1 MQFLPNKYFCF
12 FSFIIT
18 FADELT
24 KHIFYFEK
32 NCDNISSNRLF
43 ALLFCSRNTRHQYRQ
58 RTSGCFAISHNKEV
72 PYDANIPID
81 SIISWTDELAPTLK
95 SPKTEEAYFTLVL
108 WEVNAYI
115 MRGDLSLAIDRA
127 RLMYEYAKDIKSNFG
142 IALSNQAVGQAYSA
156 SNIQDKALIS
166 YMDAL
171 RYLPENNPQTYRLL
185 VKISTQLQQMNR
197 LEEAM
202 EYVKKLNPLLEQNPE
217 HPLAIPILI
226 ENATYY
232 ISSGD
237 QDTALQ
243 YLYRADSIYKNHT
256 HEIAHEFSINYY
268 TAACYR
274 ALAADYHDKEKAD
287 EALALYNQLL
297 EVVSNNKRSL
307 EYRWICAEKIYLYK
321 LLGRFDEACQIY
333 KELYSVTD
341 TLASKSYIRQIN
353 ALKATYQVDE
363 IELENKAQQNKM
375 VVVLIFIGLGLLT
388 FISMLAIWLRRQ
400 KKIVVMSTETLE
412 QLRHNAEN
420 ATRAKSI
427 FLSNMSHEIR
437 TPLNALSGFSALLT
451 EEGLDDSTRRQCTDI
466 IQQNSELLLKLI
478 NDVID
483 LSSLEFGKMQFNI
496 AEHDAVAT
504 CRNVTDTVGK
514 VKQTQAELLF
524 ETSLEE
530 LYIETDDSRLQ
541 QVLINLLINAT
552 KFTPDG
558 SITLKLEKQSEEM
571 ALFSVT
577 DTGCGIPKEKQ
588 ASIFQRF
595 EKLDENAQGSGLGL
609 SICQLIIEHIGGK
622 IWIDPDYTG
631 GSRFVFTHPIHQTR
645 SNSKKED

>member
-1 MQFLPNKYFCF
+1 ML
-12 FSFIIT
+12 FSFAAGT
-18 FADELT
+18 
-24 KHIFYFEK
+24 Y
-32 NCDNISSNRLF
+32 
-43 ALLFCSRNTRHQYRQ
+43 
-58 RTSGCFAISHNKEV
+58 AISTDKERLAALQSLIAKEV

-142 IALSNQAVGQAYSA
+142 IALSNQAIGQAYSA
-156 SNIQDKALIS
+156 SNIQDKALSS

-202 EYVKKLNPLLEQNPE
+202 EYVEKLNPLLEQNPE

-243 YLYRADSIYKNHT
+243 YLHRADSIYKNHT

-321 LLGRFDEACQIY
+321 LLGHFDEACQIY

-400 KKIVVMSTETLE
+400 KKVVVMSTETLE

-483 LSSLEFGKMQFNI
+483 LSSLEFGKMQFSI

-645 SNSKKED
+645 NNSKKED

>member
-1 MQFLPNKYFCF
+1 LL
-12 FSFIIT
+12 FSFAAGTHATSTDKERLTALQSLIT
-18 FADELT
+18 
-24 KHIFYFEK
+24 
-32 NCDNISSNRLF
+32 
-43 ALLFCSRNTRHQYRQ
+43 
-58 RTSGCFAISHNKEV
+58 KEV

-142 IALSNQAVGQAYSA
+142 IALSNQAIGQAYSA
-156 SNIQDKALIS
+156 SNIQDKALSS

-202 EYVKKLNPLLEQNPE
+202 EYVEKLNPLLEQNPE

-243 YLYRADSIYKNHT
+243 YLHQADSIYKNHT

-321 LLGRFDEACQIY
+321 LLGHFDEACQIY

-400 KKIVVMSTETLE
+400 KKVVVMSTETLE

-483 LSSLEFGKMQFNI
+483 LSSLEFGKMQFSI
-496 AEHDAVAT
+496 AEHDAVAI

-558 SITLKLEKQSEEM
+558 SITLKLEKQSEKM

-645 SNSKKED
+645 NNSKKED

>member
-1 MQFLPNKYFCF
+1 LL
-12 FSFIIT
+12 FSFAAGTHATSTDKERLTALQSLIT
-18 FADELT
+18 
-24 KHIFYFEK
+24 
-32 NCDNISSNRLF
+32 
-43 ALLFCSRNTRHQYRQ
+43 
-58 RTSGCFAISHNKEV
+58 KEV

-142 IALSNQAVGQAYSA
+142 IALSNQAIGQAYSA
-156 SNIQDKALIS
+156 SNIQDKALSS

-202 EYVKKLNPLLEQNPE
+202 EYVEKLNPLLEQNPE

-243 YLYRADSIYKNHT
+243 YLHQADSIYKNHT

-321 LLGRFDEACQIY
+321 LLGHFDEACQIY

-400 KKIVVMSTETLE
+400 KKVVVMSTETLE

-483 LSSLEFGKMQFNI
+483 LSSLEFGKMQFSI

-558 SITLKLEKQSEEM
+558 SITLKLEKQSEKM

-645 SNSKKED
+645 NNSKKED

>member
-1 MQFLPNKYFCF
+1 MRKIAIISAVTGFLL
-12 FSFIIT
+12 FSFAAEIHATSTDKERLAALQSLIT
-18 FADELT
+18 
-24 KHIFYFEK
+24 
-32 NCDNISSNRLF
+32 
-43 ALLFCSRNTRHQYRQ
+43 
-58 RTSGCFAISHNKEV
+58 KEV

-243 YLYRADSIYKNHT
+243 YLHQADSIYKNHT

-321 LLGRFDEACQIY
+321 LLGHFDEACQIY

-400 KKIVVMSTETLE
+400 KKVVVMSTETLE

-483 LSSLEFGKMQFNI
+483 LSSLEFGKMQFSI

-558 SITLKLEKQSEEM
+558 SITLKLEKQSEKM

>member
-1 MQFLPNKYFCF
+1 ML
-12 FSFIIT
+12 FSFAAGT
-18 FADELT
+18 
-24 KHIFYFEK
+24 Y
-32 NCDNISSNRLF
+32 
-43 ALLFCSRNTRHQYRQ
+43 
-58 RTSGCFAISHNKEV
+58 AISTDKERLAALQSLIAKEV

-95 SPKTEEAYFTLVL
+95 SPQTEEAYFTLVL

-243 YLYRADSIYKNHT
+243 YLHRADSIYKNHT

-341 TLASKSYIRQIN
+341 TLAQKAISGRIN

-400 KKIVVMSTETLE
+400 KKVVVMSTETLE

-483 LSSLEFGKMQFNI
+483 LSSLEFGKMQFSI

-645 SNSKKED
+645 NNSKKED

>member
-1 MQFLPNKYFCF
+1 ML
-12 FSFIIT
+12 FSFAAGTHATSTDKERLTALQSLIT
-18 FADELT
+18 
-24 KHIFYFEK
+24 
-32 NCDNISSNRLF
+32 
-43 ALLFCSRNTRHQYRQ
+43 
-58 RTSGCFAISHNKEV
+58 KEV

-127 RLMYEYAKDIKSNFG
+127 RLMYEYAKDINTNFG
-142 IALSNQAVGQAYSA
+142 IALSNQAIGQAYSA
-156 SNIQDKALIS
+156 SNIQDKALSS

-202 EYVKKLNPLLEQNPE
+202 EYVEKLNPLLEQNPE

-243 YLYRADSIYKNHT
+243 YLHQADSIYKNHT

-321 LLGRFDEACQIY
+321 LLGHFDEACQIY

-400 KKIVVMSTETLE
+400 KKVVVMSTETLE

-483 LSSLEFGKMQFNI
+483 LSSLEFGKMQFSI

-558 SITLKLEKQSEEM
+558 SITLKLEKQSEKM

-645 SNSKKED
+645 NNSKKED

>member
-1 MQFLPNKYFCF
+1 ML
-12 FSFIIT
+12 FSFAAGTHATSTDKERLTALQSLIT
-18 FADELT
+18 
-24 KHIFYFEK
+24 
-32 NCDNISSNRLF
+32 
-43 ALLFCSRNTRHQYRQ
+43 
-58 RTSGCFAISHNKEV
+58 KEV

-202 EYVKKLNPLLEQNPE
+202 EYVRKLNPLLEQNPE

-353 ALKATYQVDE
+353 ALKATYQIDE

-400 KKIVVMSTETLE
+400 KKVVVMSTETLE

-483 LSSLEFGKMQFNI
+483 LSSLEFGKMQFSL

-645 SNSKKED
+645 NNSKKED

>member
-1 MQFLPNKYFCF
+1 MQSL
-12 FSFIIT
+12 IT
-18 FADELT
+18 
-24 KHIFYFEK
+24 
-32 NCDNISSNRLF
+32 
-43 ALLFCSRNTRHQYRQ
+43 
-58 RTSGCFAISHNKEV
+58 KEV

-142 IALSNQAVGQAYSA
+142 IALSNQAIGQAYSA
-156 SNIQDKALIS
+156 SNIQDKALSS

-202 EYVKKLNPLLEQNPE
+202 EYVEKLNPLLEQNPE

-243 YLYRADSIYKNHT
+243 YLHQADSIYKNHT

-321 LLGRFDEACQIY
+321 LLGHFDEACQIY

-400 KKIVVMSTETLE
+400 KKVVVMSTETLE

-483 LSSLEFGKMQFNI
+483 LSSLEFGKMQFSI
-496 AEHDAVAT
+496 AEHDAVAI

-558 SITLKLEKQSEEM
+558 SITLKLEKQSEKM

-645 SNSKKED
+645 NNSKKED

>member
-1 MQFLPNKYFCF
+1 ML
-12 FSFIIT
+12 FSFAAGTHATSTDKERLTALQSLIT
-18 FADELT
+18 
-24 KHIFYFEK
+24 
-32 NCDNISSNRLF
+32 
-43 ALLFCSRNTRHQYRQ
+43 
-58 RTSGCFAISHNKEV
+58 KEV

-142 IALSNQAVGQAYSA
+142 IALSNQAIGQAYSA
-156 SNIQDKALIS
+156 SNIQDKALSS

-202 EYVKKLNPLLEQNPE
+202 EYVEKLNPLLEQNPE

-243 YLYRADSIYKNHT
+243 YLHQADSIYKNHT

-321 LLGRFDEACQIY
+321 LLGHFDEACQIY

-400 KKIVVMSTETLE
+400 KKVVVMSTETLE

-483 LSSLEFGKMQFNI
+483 LSSLEFGKMQFSI
-496 AEHDAVAT
+496 AEHDAMAT

-645 SNSKKED
+645 NNSKKED

>member
-1 MQFLPNKYFCF
+1 ML
-12 FSFIIT
+12 FSFAAGT
-18 FADELT
+18 
-24 KHIFYFEK
+24 Y
-32 NCDNISSNRLF
+32 
-43 ALLFCSRNTRHQYRQ
+43 
-58 RTSGCFAISHNKEV
+58 AISTDKERLAALQSLIAKEV

-95 SPKTEEAYFTLVL
+95 SPQTEEAYFTLVL

-115 MRGDLSLAIDRA
+115 LRGDLSLAIDRA

-243 YLYRADSIYKNHT
+243 YLHRADSIYKNHT

-400 KKIVVMSTETLE
+400 KKVVVMSTETLE

-483 LSSLEFGKMQFNI
+483 LSSLEFGKMQFSI

-645 SNSKKED
+645 NNSKKED

>member
-1 MQFLPNKYFCF
+1 ML
-12 FSFIIT
+12 FSFAAGTHATSTDKERLTALQSLIT
-18 FADELT
+18 
-24 KHIFYFEK
+24 
-32 NCDNISSNRLF
+32 
-43 ALLFCSRNTRHQYRQ
+43 
-58 RTSGCFAISHNKEV
+58 KEV

-142 IALSNQAVGQAYSA
+142 IALSNQAIGQAYSA
-156 SNIQDKALIS
+156 SNIQDKALSS

-202 EYVKKLNPLLEQNPE
+202 EYVEKLNPLLEQNPE

-243 YLYRADSIYKNHT
+243 YLHQADSIYKNHT

-321 LLGRFDEACQIY
+321 LLGHFDEACQIY

-400 KKIVVMSTETLE
+400 KKVVVMSTETLE

-483 LSSLEFGKMQFNI
+483 LSSLEFGKMQFSI

-558 SITLKLEKQSEEM
+558 SITLKLEKQSEKM

-622 IWIDPDYTG
+622 LWIDPDYTG

-645 SNSKKED
+645 NNSKKED

>member
-1 MQFLPNKYFCF
+1 ML
-12 FSFIIT
+12 FSFAAGT
-18 FADELT
+18 
-24 KHIFYFEK
+24 Y
-32 NCDNISSNRLF
+32 
-43 ALLFCSRNTRHQYRQ
+43 
-58 RTSGCFAISHNKEV
+58 AISTDKERLAALQSLIAKEV

-243 YLYRADSIYKNHT
+243 YLHRADSIYKNHT

-400 KKIVVMSTETLE
+400 KKVVVMSTETLE

-483 LSSLEFGKMQFNI
+483 LSSLEFGKMQFSI

-577 DTGCGIPKEKQ
+577 DTGCGIAPELH
-588 ASIFQRF
+588 SRLFGRF
-595 EKLDENAQGSGLGL
+595 EKLDEKAQGTGLGL
-609 SICQLIIEHIGGK
+609 SICRLIIKRLGGD
-622 IWIDPDYTG
+622 ISIDPSYMDG
-631 GSRFVFTHPIHQTR
+631 ARFVFTHPLGER
-645 SNSKKED
+645 SEV

>member
-1 MQFLPNKYFCF
+1 ML
-12 FSFIIT
+12 FSFAAGT
-18 FADELT
+18 
-24 KHIFYFEK
+24 Y
-32 NCDNISSNRLF
+32 
-43 ALLFCSRNTRHQYRQ
+43 
-58 RTSGCFAISHNKEV
+58 AISTDKERLTALQSLITKEV

-142 IALSNQAVGQAYSA
+142 IALSNQAIGQAYSA
-156 SNIQDKALIS
+156 SNIQDKALSS

-202 EYVKKLNPLLEQNPE
+202 EYVKKLNLLLEQNPE

-243 YLYRADSIYKNHT
+243 YLHQADSIYKNHT

-321 LLGRFDEACQIY
+321 LLGHFDEACQIY

-400 KKIVVMSTETLE
+400 KKVVVMSTETLE

-483 LSSLEFGKMQFNI
+483 LSSLEFGKMQFSI

-558 SITLKLEKQSEEM
+558 SITLKLEKQSEKM

-645 SNSKKED
+645 NNSKKED

>member
-1 MQFLPNKYFCF
+1 ML
-12 FSFIIT
+12 FSFAAGTHATSTDKERLTALQSLIT
-18 FADELT
+18 
-24 KHIFYFEK
+24 
-32 NCDNISSNRLF
+32 
-43 ALLFCSRNTRHQYRQ
+43 
-58 RTSGCFAISHNKEV
+58 KEV

-142 IALSNQAVGQAYSA
+142 IALSNQAIGQAYSA
-156 SNIQDKALIS
+156 SNIQDKALSS

-202 EYVKKLNPLLEQNPE
+202 EYVEKLNPLLEQNPE

-243 YLYRADSIYKNHT
+243 YLHQADSIYKNHT

-321 LLGRFDEACQIY
+321 LLGHFDEACQIY

-400 KKIVVMSTETLE
+400 KKVVVMSTETLE
-412 QLRHNAEN
+412 QLRHNAEK

-483 LSSLEFGKMQFNI
+483 LSSLEFGKMQFSI

-645 SNSKKED
+645 NNSKKED

>member
-1 MQFLPNKYFCF
+1 ML
-12 FSFIIT
+12 FSFAAGTHATSTDKERLTALQSLIT
-18 FADELT
+18 
-24 KHIFYFEK
+24 
-32 NCDNISSNRLF
+32 
-43 ALLFCSRNTRHQYRQ
+43 
-58 RTSGCFAISHNKEV
+58 KEV

-321 LLGRFDEACQIY
+321 LLGHFDEACQIY

-400 KKIVVMSTETLE
+400 KKVVVMSTETLE

-483 LSSLEFGKMQFNI
+483 LSSLEFGKMQFSI
-496 AEHDAVAT
+496 AEHDAVAI

-558 SITLKLEKQSEEM
+558 SITLKLEKQSEKM

-645 SNSKKED
+645 NNSKKED

>member
-1 MQFLPNKYFCF
+1 ML
-12 FSFIIT
+12 FSFAAGT
-18 FADELT
+18 
-24 KHIFYFEK
+24 Y
-32 NCDNISSNRLF
+32 
-43 ALLFCSRNTRHQYRQ
+43 
-58 RTSGCFAISHNKEV
+58 AISTDKERLAALQSLIAKEV

-142 IALSNQAVGQAYSA
+142 IALSNQAIGQAYSA
-156 SNIQDKALIS
+156 SNIQDKALSS

-202 EYVKKLNPLLEQNPE
+202 EYVEKLNPLLEQNPE

-243 YLYRADSIYKNHT
+243 YLHQADSIYKNHT

-321 LLGRFDEACQIY
+321 LLGHFDEACQIY

-400 KKIVVMSTETLE
+400 KKVVVMSTETLE

-483 LSSLEFGKMQFNI
+483 LSSLEFGKMQFSI

-558 SITLKLEKQSEEM
+558 SITLKLEKQSEKM

-645 SNSKKED
+645 NNSKKED

>member
-1 MQFLPNKYFCF
+1 ML
-12 FSFIIT
+12 FSFAAGTHATSTDKERLTALQSLIT
-18 FADELT
+18 
-24 KHIFYFEK
+24 
-32 NCDNISSNRLF
+32 
-43 ALLFCSRNTRHQYRQ
+43 
-58 RTSGCFAISHNKEV
+58 KEV

-95 SPKTEEAYFTLVL
+95 FPKTEEAYFTLVL

-142 IALSNQAVGQAYSA
+142 IALSNQAIGQAYSA
-156 SNIQDKALIS
+156 SNIQDKALSS

-202 EYVKKLNPLLEQNPE
+202 EYVEKLNPLLEQNPE

-243 YLYRADSIYKNHT
+243 YLHQADSIYKNHT

-321 LLGRFDEACQIY
+321 LLGHFDEACQIY

-400 KKIVVMSTETLE
+400 KKVVVMSTETLE

-483 LSSLEFGKMQFNI
+483 LSSLEFGKMQFSI
-496 AEHDAVAT
+496 AEHDAVAI

-558 SITLKLEKQSEEM
+558 SITLKLEKQSEKM

-645 SNSKKED
+645 NNSKKED

>member
-1 MQFLPNKYFCF
+1 ML
-12 FSFIIT
+12 FSFAAGTHATSTDKERLTALQSLIT
-18 FADELT
+18 
-24 KHIFYFEK
+24 
-32 NCDNISSNRLF
+32 
-43 ALLFCSRNTRHQYRQ
+43 
-58 RTSGCFAISHNKEV
+58 KEV

-142 IALSNQAVGQAYSA
+142 IALSNQAIGQAYSA
-156 SNIQDKALIS
+156 SNIQDKALSS

-202 EYVKKLNPLLEQNPE
+202 EYVEKLNPLLEQNPE

-243 YLYRADSIYKNHT
+243 YLHQADSIYKNHT

-321 LLGRFDEACQIY
+321 LLGHFDEACQIY

-400 KKIVVMSTETLE
+400 KKVVVMSTETLE

-427 FLSNMSHEIR
+427 FLSNMSHEIL

-483 LSSLEFGKMQFNI
+483 LSSLEFGKMQFSI

-645 SNSKKED
+645 NNSKKED

>member
-1 MQFLPNKYFCF
+1 ML
-12 FSFIIT
+12 FSFAAGTHATSTDKERLTALQSLIT
-18 FADELT
+18 
-24 KHIFYFEK
+24 
-32 NCDNISSNRLF
+32 
-43 ALLFCSRNTRHQYRQ
+43 
-58 RTSGCFAISHNKEV
+58 KEV

-142 IALSNQAVGQAYSA
+142 IALSNQAIGQAYSA
-156 SNIQDKALIS
+156 SNIQDKALSS

-202 EYVKKLNPLLEQNPE
+202 EYVEKLNPLLEQNPE

-243 YLYRADSIYKNHT
+243 YLHQADSIYKNHT

-321 LLGRFDEACQIY
+321 LLGHFDEACQIY

-400 KKIVVMSTETLE
+400 KKVVVMSTETLE

-483 LSSLEFGKMQFNI
+483 LSSLEFGKMQFSI

-622 IWIDPDYTG
+622 IWIDSDYTG

-645 SNSKKED
+645 NNSKKED

>member
-1 MQFLPNKYFCF
+1 MRKIAIISAVTGFLL
-12 FSFIIT
+12 FSFAAGTHATSTDKERLTALQSLIT
-18 FADELT
+18 
-24 KHIFYFEK
+24 
-32 NCDNISSNRLF
+32 
-43 ALLFCSRNTRHQYRQ
+43 
-58 RTSGCFAISHNKEV
+58 KEV

-142 IALSNQAVGQAYSA
+142 IALSNQAIGQAYSA
-156 SNIQDKALIS
+156 SNIQDKALSS

-202 EYVKKLNPLLEQNPE
+202 EYVEKLYPLLEQNPE

-243 YLYRADSIYKNHT
+243 YLHQADSIYKNHT

-321 LLGRFDEACQIY
+321 LLGHFDEACQIY

-400 KKIVVMSTETLE
+400 KKVVVMSTETLE

-483 LSSLEFGKMQFNI
+483 LSSLEFGKMQFSI
-496 AEHDAVAT
+496 AEHDAVAI

-558 SITLKLEKQSEEM
+558 SITLKLEKQSEKM

-645 SNSKKED
+645 NNSKKED

>member
-1 MQFLPNKYFCF
+1 ML
-12 FSFIIT
+12 FSFAAGT
-18 FADELT
+18 
-24 KHIFYFEK
+24 Y
-32 NCDNISSNRLF
+32 
-43 ALLFCSRNTRHQYRQ
+43 
-58 RTSGCFAISHNKEV
+58 AISTDKERLAALQSLIAKEV

-243 YLYRADSIYKNHT
+243 YLHRADSIYKNHT

-274 ALAADYHDKEKAD
+274 ALAADYHNKEKAD

-400 KKIVVMSTETLE
+400 KKVVVMSTETLE

-483 LSSLEFGKMQFNI
+483 LSSLEFGKMQFSI

-588 ASIFQRF
+588 ASIFRRF

>member
-1 MQFLPNKYFCF
+1 ML
-12 FSFIIT
+12 FSFAAGT
-18 FADELT
+18 
-24 KHIFYFEK
+24 Y
-32 NCDNISSNRLF
+32 
-43 ALLFCSRNTRHQYRQ
+43 
-58 RTSGCFAISHNKEV
+58 AISTDKERLAALQSLIAKEV

-95 SPKTEEAYFTLVL
+95 SPQTEEAYFTLVL

-142 IALSNQAVGQAYSA
+142 IALSNQAIGQAYSA

-202 EYVKKLNPLLEQNPE
+202 EYVEKLNPLLEQNPE

-243 YLYRADSIYKNHT
+243 YLHRADSIYKNHT

-400 KKIVVMSTETLE
+400 KKVVVMSTETLE

-483 LSSLEFGKMQFNI
+483 LSSLEFGKMQFSI

-645 SNSKKED
+645 NNSKKED

>member
-1 MQFLPNKYFCF
+1 MRKIAIISAVTGFLL
-12 FSFIIT
+12 FSFAAGTHATSTDKERLTALQSLIT
-18 FADELT
+18 
-24 KHIFYFEK
+24 
-32 NCDNISSNRLF
+32 
-43 ALLFCSRNTRHQYRQ
+43 
-58 RTSGCFAISHNKEV
+58 KEV

-95 SPKTEEAYFTLVL
+95 SPNTEEAYFTLVL

-142 IALSNQAVGQAYSA
+142 IALSNQAIGQAYSA
-156 SNIQDKALIS
+156 SNIQDKALSS

-202 EYVKKLNPLLEQNPE
+202 EYVEKLNPLLEQNPE

-243 YLYRADSIYKNHT
+243 YLHQADSIYKNHT

-321 LLGRFDEACQIY
+321 LLGHFDEACQIY

-400 KKIVVMSTETLE
+400 KKVVVMSTETLE

-483 LSSLEFGKMQFNI
+483 LSSLEFGKMQFSI
-496 AEHDAVAT
+496 AEHDAVAI

-558 SITLKLEKQSEEM
+558 SITLKLEKQSEKM

-645 SNSKKED
+645 NNSKKED

>member
-1 MQFLPNKYFCF
+1 MRKIAIISAVTGFLL
-12 FSFIIT
+12 FSFAAGTHATSTDKERLTALQSLIT
-18 FADELT
+18 
-24 KHIFYFEK
+24 
-32 NCDNISSNRLF
+32 
-43 ALLFCSRNTRHQYRQ
+43 
-58 RTSGCFAISHNKEV
+58 KEV

-142 IALSNQAVGQAYSA
+142 IALSNQAIGQAYSA
-156 SNIQDKALIS
+156 SNIQDKALSS

-202 EYVKKLNPLLEQNPE
+202 EYVEKLNPLLEQNPE

-243 YLYRADSIYKNHT
+243 YLHQADSIYKNHT

-321 LLGRFDEACQIY
+321 LLGHFDEACQIY

-400 KKIVVMSTETLE
+400 KKVVVMSTETLE

-483 LSSLEFGKMQFNI
+483 LSSLEFGKMQFSI
-496 AEHDAVAT
+496 AEHDAVAI

-524 ETSLEE
+524 EISLEE

-558 SITLKLEKQSEEM
+558 SITLKLEKQSEKM

-645 SNSKKED
+645 NNSKKED

>member
-1 MQFLPNKYFCF
+1 ML
-12 FSFIIT
+12 FSFAAGTHATSTDKERLTALQSLIT
-18 FADELT
+18 
-24 KHIFYFEK
+24 
-32 NCDNISSNRLF
+32 
-43 ALLFCSRNTRHQYRQ
+43 
-58 RTSGCFAISHNKEV
+58 KEV

-142 IALSNQAVGQAYSA
+142 IALSNQAIGQAYSA
-156 SNIQDKALIS
+156 SNIQDKALSS

-197 LEEAM
+197 LEEAR
-202 EYVKKLNPLLEQNPE
+202 EYVEKLNPLLEQNPE

-243 YLYRADSIYKNHT
+243 YLHQADSIYKNHT

-400 KKIVVMSTETLE
+400 KKVVVMSTETLE

-483 LSSLEFGKMQFNI
+483 LSSLEFGKMQFSI

-558 SITLKLEKQSEEM
+558 SITLKLEKQSEKM

-645 SNSKKED
+645 NNSKKED

>member
-1 MQFLPNKYFCF
+1 ML
-12 FSFIIT
+12 FSFAAGTHATSTDKERLTALQSLIT
-18 FADELT
+18 
-24 KHIFYFEK
+24 
-32 NCDNISSNRLF
+32 
-43 ALLFCSRNTRHQYRQ
+43 
-58 RTSGCFAISHNKEV
+58 KEV

-142 IALSNQAVGQAYSA
+142 IALSNQAIGQAYSA
-156 SNIQDKALIS
+156 SNIQDKALSS

-243 YLYRADSIYKNHT
+243 YLHRADSIYKNHT

-400 KKIVVMSTETLE
+400 KKVVVMSTETLE

-483 LSSLEFGKMQFNI
+483 LSSLEFGKMQFSI

-558 SITLKLEKQSEEM
+558 SITLKLEKQSEKM

-645 SNSKKED
+645 NNSKKED

>member
-1 MQFLPNKYFCF
+1 MRKIAIISAVTGFLL
-12 FSFIIT
+12 FSFAAGTHATSTDKERLTALQSLIT
-18 FADELT
+18 
-24 KHIFYFEK
+24 
-32 NCDNISSNRLF
+32 
-43 ALLFCSRNTRHQYRQ
+43 
-58 RTSGCFAISHNKEV
+58 KEV

-142 IALSNQAVGQAYSA
+142 IALSNQAIGQAYSA
-156 SNIQDKALIS
+156 SNIQDKALSS

-202 EYVKKLNPLLEQNPE
+202 EYVEKLNPLLEQNPE

-243 YLYRADSIYKNHT
+243 YLHQADSIYKNHT

-321 LLGRFDEACQIY
+321 LLGHFDEACQIY

-341 TLASKSYIRQIN
+341 TLASKSYIRQIT

-400 KKIVVMSTETLE
+400 KKVVVMSTETLE

-483 LSSLEFGKMQFNI
+483 LSSLEFGKMQFSI

-558 SITLKLEKQSEEM
+558 SITLKLEKQSEKM

-645 SNSKKED
+645 NNSKKED

>member
-1 MQFLPNKYFCF
+1 ML
-12 FSFIIT
+12 FSFAAGTHATSTDKERLTALQSLIT
-18 FADELT
+18 
-24 KHIFYFEK
+24 
-32 NCDNISSNRLF
+32 
-43 ALLFCSRNTRHQYRQ
+43 
-58 RTSGCFAISHNKEV
+58 KEV
-72 PYDANIPID
+72 PYDANITID

-142 IALSNQAVGQAYSA
+142 IALFNQAIGQAYSA
-156 SNIQDKALIS
+156 SNIQDKALSS

-202 EYVKKLNPLLEQNPE
+202 EYVEKLNPLLEQNPE

-243 YLYRADSIYKNHT
+243 YLHQADSIYKNHT

-321 LLGRFDEACQIY
+321 LLGHFDEACQIY

-400 KKIVVMSTETLE
+400 KKVVVMSTETLE

-483 LSSLEFGKMQFNI
+483 LSSLEFGKMQFSI

-558 SITLKLEKQSEEM
+558 SITLKLEKQSEKM

-645 SNSKKED
+645 NNSKKED

>member
-1 MQFLPNKYFCF
+1 MRKIAIISAVTGFLL
-12 FSFIIT
+12 FSFAAGTHATSTDKERLTALQSLIT
-18 FADELT
+18 
-24 KHIFYFEK
+24 
-32 NCDNISSNRLF
+32 
-43 ALLFCSRNTRHQYRQ
+43 
-58 RTSGCFAISHNKEV
+58 KEV

-142 IALSNQAVGQAYSA
+142 IALSNQAIGQAYSA
-156 SNIQDKALIS
+156 SNIQDKALSS

-202 EYVKKLNPLLEQNPE
+202 EYVEKLNPLLEQNPE

-243 YLYRADSIYKNHT
+243 YLHQADSIYKNHT

-321 LLGRFDEACQIY
+321 LLGHFDEACQIY

-363 IELENKAQQNKM
+363 IELENKAQQDKM

-400 KKIVVMSTETLE
+400 KKVVVMSTETLE

-483 LSSLEFGKMQFNI
+483 LSSLEFGKMQFSI
-496 AEHDAVAT
+496 AEHDAVAI

-558 SITLKLEKQSEEM
+558 SITLKLEKQSEKM

-645 SNSKKED
+645 NNSKKED

>member
-1 MQFLPNKYFCF
+1 ML
-12 FSFIIT
+12 FSFAAGTHATSTDKERLTALQSLIT
-18 FADELT
+18 
-24 KHIFYFEK
+24 
-32 NCDNISSNRLF
+32 
-43 ALLFCSRNTRHQYRQ
+43 
-58 RTSGCFAISHNKEV
+58 KEV

-142 IALSNQAVGQAYSA
+142 IALSNQAIGQAYSA

-202 EYVKKLNPLLEQNPE
+202 EYVEKLNPLLEQNPE

-243 YLYRADSIYKNHT
+243 YLHQADSIYKNHT

-400 KKIVVMSTETLE
+400 KKVVVMSTETLE

-483 LSSLEFGKMQFNI
+483 LSSLEFGKMQFSI

-558 SITLKLEKQSEEM
+558 SITLKLEKQSEKM

-645 SNSKKED
+645 NNSKKED

>member
-1 MQFLPNKYFCF
+1 ML
-12 FSFIIT
+12 FSFAAGT
-18 FADELT
+18 
-24 KHIFYFEK
+24 Y
-32 NCDNISSNRLF
+32 
-43 ALLFCSRNTRHQYRQ
+43 
-58 RTSGCFAISHNKEV
+58 AISTDKERLAALQSLIAKEV

-243 YLYRADSIYKNHT
+243 YLHRADSIYKNHT

-400 KKIVVMSTETLE
+400 KKVVVMSTETLE

-483 LSSLEFGKMQFNI
+483 LSSLEFGKMQFSI

-558 SITLKLEKQSEEM
+558 SITLKLEKQSEKM

-595 EKLDENAQGSGLGL
+595 EKLDENEQGSGLGL
-609 SICQLIIEHIGGK
+609 SICQLIIDHIGGK

-645 SNSKKED
+645 NNSKKED

>member
-1 MQFLPNKYFCF
+1 ML
-12 FSFIIT
+12 FSFAAGTHATSTDKERLTALQSLIT
-18 FADELT
+18 
-24 KHIFYFEK
+24 
-32 NCDNISSNRLF
+32 
-43 ALLFCSRNTRHQYRQ
+43 
-58 RTSGCFAISHNKEV
+58 KEV
-72 PYDANIPID
+72 PYDANITID

-142 IALSNQAVGQAYSA
+142 IALSNQAIGQAYSA
-156 SNIQDKALIS
+156 SNIQDKALSS

-202 EYVKKLNPLLEQNPE
+202 EYVEKLNPLLEQNPE

-243 YLYRADSIYKNHT
+243 YLHQADSIYKNHT

-321 LLGRFDEACQIY
+321 LLGHFDEACQIY

-400 KKIVVMSTETLE
+400 KKVVVMSTETLE

-483 LSSLEFGKMQFNI
+483 LSSLEFGKMQFSI

-558 SITLKLEKQSEEM
+558 SITLKLEKQSEKM

-609 SICQLIIEHIGGK
+609 SICQLIIEHISGK

-645 SNSKKED
+645 NNSKKED

>member
-1 MQFLPNKYFCF
+1 MRKIAIISAVTGFLL
-12 FSFIIT
+12 FSFAAGIHATSTDKERLTALQSLIT
-18 FADELT
+18 
-24 KHIFYFEK
+24 
-32 NCDNISSNRLF
+32 
-43 ALLFCSRNTRHQYRQ
+43 
-58 RTSGCFAISHNKEV
+58 KEV

-243 YLYRADSIYKNHT
+243 YLHQADSIYKNHT

-321 LLGRFDEACQIY
+321 LLGHFDEACQIY

-400 KKIVVMSTETLE
+400 KKVVVMSTETLE

-483 LSSLEFGKMQFNI
+483 LSSLEFGKMQFSI

-558 SITLKLEKQSEEM
+558 SITLKLEKQSEKM

>member
-1 MQFLPNKYFCF
+1 ML
-12 FSFIIT
+12 FSFAAGTHATSTDKERLTALQSLIT
-18 FADELT
+18 
-24 KHIFYFEK
+24 
-32 NCDNISSNRLF
+32 
-43 ALLFCSRNTRHQYRQ
+43 
-58 RTSGCFAISHNKEV
+58 KEV

-142 IALSNQAVGQAYSA
+142 IALSNQAIGQAYSA
-156 SNIQDKALIS
+156 SNIQDKALSS

-202 EYVKKLNPLLEQNPE
+202 EYVEKLNPLLEQNPE

-243 YLYRADSIYKNHT
+243 YLHQADSIYKNHT

-321 LLGRFDEACQIY
+321 LLGHFDKACQIY

-400 KKIVVMSTETLE
+400 KKVVVMSTETLE

-451 EEGLDDSTRRQCTDI
+451 KEGLDDSTRRQCTDI

-483 LSSLEFGKMQFNI
+483 LSSLEFGKMQFSI

-645 SNSKKED
+645 NNSKKED

>member
-1 MQFLPNKYFCF
+1 MRKIAIISAVTGFLL
-12 FSFIIT
+12 FSFAAGTHATSTDKERLTALQSLIT
-18 FADELT
+18 
-24 KHIFYFEK
+24 
-32 NCDNISSNRLF
+32 
-43 ALLFCSRNTRHQYRQ
+43 
-58 RTSGCFAISHNKEV
+58 KEV

-142 IALSNQAVGQAYSA
+142 IALSNQAIGQAYSA
-156 SNIQDKALIS
+156 SNIQDKALSS

-202 EYVKKLNPLLEQNPE
+202 EYVEKLNPLLEQNPE

-243 YLYRADSIYKNHT
+243 YLHQADSIYKNHT

-321 LLGRFDEACQIY
+321 LLGHFDEACQIY

-400 KKIVVMSTETLE
+400 KKVVVMSTETLE

-483 LSSLEFGKMQFNI
+483 LSSLEFGKMQFSI
-496 AEHDAVAT
+496 AEHDAVAI

-530 LYIETDDSRLQ
+530 LYIETDDPRLQ

-558 SITLKLEKQSEEM
+558 SITLKLEKQSEKM

-645 SNSKKED
+645 NNSKKED

>member
-1 MQFLPNKYFCF
+1 ML
-12 FSFIIT
+12 FSFAAGT
-18 FADELT
+18 
-24 KHIFYFEK
+24 Y
-32 NCDNISSNRLF
+32 
-43 ALLFCSRNTRHQYRQ
+43 
-58 RTSGCFAISHNKEV
+58 AISTDKERLAALQSLIAKEV

-142 IALSNQAVGQAYSA
+142 IALSNQAIGQAYSA
-156 SNIQDKALIS
+156 SNIQDKALSS

-243 YLYRADSIYKNHT
+243 YLHRADSIYKNHT

-400 KKIVVMSTETLE
+400 KKVVVMSTETLE

-483 LSSLEFGKMQFNI
+483 LSSLEFGKMQFSI

-645 SNSKKED
+645 NNSKKED

>member
-1 MQFLPNKYFCF
+1 ML
-12 FSFIIT
+12 FSFAAGTHATSTDKERLTALQSLIT
-18 FADELT
+18 
-24 KHIFYFEK
+24 
-32 NCDNISSNRLF
+32 
-43 ALLFCSRNTRHQYRQ
+43 
-58 RTSGCFAISHNKEV
+58 KEV

-142 IALSNQAVGQAYSA
+142 IALSNQAIGQAYSA
-156 SNIQDKALIS
+156 SNIQDKALSS

-202 EYVKKLNPLLEQNPE
+202 EYVEKLNPLLEQNPE

-243 YLYRADSIYKNHT
+243 YLHQADSIYKNHT

-321 LLGRFDEACQIY
+321 LLGHFDEACQIY

-375 VVVLIFIGLGLLT
+375 VAVLIFIGLGLLT

-400 KKIVVMSTETLE
+400 KKVVVMSTETLE

-483 LSSLEFGKMQFNI
+483 LSSLEFGKMQFSI

-558 SITLKLEKQSEEM
+558 SITLKLEKQSEKM

-645 SNSKKED
+645 NNSKKED

>member
-1 MQFLPNKYFCF
+1 ML
-12 FSFIIT
+12 FSFAAGTHATSTDKERLTALQSLIT
-18 FADELT
+18 
-24 KHIFYFEK
+24 
-32 NCDNISSNRLF
+32 
-43 ALLFCSRNTRHQYRQ
+43 
-58 RTSGCFAISHNKEV
+58 KEV

-95 SPKTEEAYFTLVL
+95 FPKTEEAYFTLVL

-142 IALSNQAVGQAYSA
+142 IALSNQAIGQAYSA
-156 SNIQDKALIS
+156 SNIQDKALSS

-202 EYVKKLNPLLEQNPE
+202 EYVEKLNPLLEQNPE

-243 YLYRADSIYKNHT
+243 YLHQADSIYKNHT

-321 LLGRFDEACQIY
+321 LLGHFDEACQIY
-333 KELYSVTD
+333 KELYSVND

-400 KKIVVMSTETLE
+400 KKVVVMSTETLE

-483 LSSLEFGKMQFNI
+483 LSSLEFGKMQFSI

-558 SITLKLEKQSEEM
+558 SITLKLEKQSEKM

-645 SNSKKED
+645 NNSKKED

>member
-1 MQFLPNKYFCF
+1 ML
-12 FSFIIT
+12 FSFAAGTHATSTDKERLTALQSLIT
-18 FADELT
+18 
-24 KHIFYFEK
+24 
-32 NCDNISSNRLF
+32 
-43 ALLFCSRNTRHQYRQ
+43 
-58 RTSGCFAISHNKEV
+58 KEV

-115 MRGDLSLAIDRA
+115 MRGDLRLAIDRA

-142 IALSNQAVGQAYSA
+142 IALSNQAIGQAYSA
-156 SNIQDKALIS
+156 SNIQDKALSS

-202 EYVKKLNPLLEQNPE
+202 EYVEKLNPLLEQNPE

-243 YLYRADSIYKNHT
+243 YLHQADSIYKNHT

-400 KKIVVMSTETLE
+400 KKVVVMSTETLE

-483 LSSLEFGKMQFNI
+483 LSSLEFGKMQFSI

-558 SITLKLEKQSEEM
+558 SITLKLEKQSEKM

-645 SNSKKED
+645 NNSKKED